1 MDEDTGGTF
10 IVLEDDNG
18 ESFELELI
26 AEMEYNGELYKA
38 FLPADMDEEDPDY
51 GYVILKSDFDD
62 EGFEVFD
69 SIDDERLEE
78 EVFERFMAL
87 LYDDEEDGDMKQ

>member
-18 ESFELELI
+18 ESFELELL

-38 FLPADMDEEDPDY
+38 FLPADMDEEDPDF
-51 GYVILKSDFDD
+51 GIIILRSVLD
-62 EGFEVFD
+62 ENGDEVFE
-69 SIDDERLEE
+69 SIDDEDELQD
-78 EVFERFMAL
+78 VYDHFAVL
-87 LYDDEEDGDMKQ
+87 LFDEDGEE

>member
-87 LYDDEEDGDMKQ
+87 LYDDEEDEDMKQ

>member
-18 ESFELELI
+18 ESFELELL